1 MRVLE
6 LFLIFIVMYAVLA
19 DRPSWVPAHT
29 MTTERGAAHSSAS
42 NLRSTLSHMN
52 SAYDAHIAPCLPK
65 AMTLRCLEPTR
76 HHPRP
81 VGVIFQLYQR
91 GITTLSLRLLLHEM
105 KYPAKNILCIER
117 VTTTHA

>member
-42 NLRSTLSHMN
+42 NPRATLSHMN
-52 SAYDAHIAPCLPK
+52 SAYDAAIAQCLPK
-65 AMTLRCLEPTR
+65 VMTVRGFEPTWN
-76 HHPRP
+76 HPRAE
-81 VGVIFQLYQR
+81 GVIFKHYQG